1 VSYAR
6 AVIAGVLAMGIVLL
20 LVAPS
25 GDAREPERS
34 LAAFIGLLAVIALLV
49 DVDIL
54 RTWRG
59 IRGKPPPPEPEPDEK
74 ES

>member
-1 VSYAR
+1 
-6 AVIAGVLAMGIVLL
+6 MGIVLL

-59 IRGKPPPPEPEPDEK
+59 IRGKGPPPDEPPHDPEP
-74 ES
+74 